1 MSFTRTGVTALATVT
16 LALLSACSSARND
29 IEVATTGCAAT
40 VAEAARATEVDQQI
54 TLLDTALL
62 VCRSYRSFADEM
74 ARYPS
79 IIGYDTATFA
89 SLRCAKVT
97 DEAIRTSPT
106 CATVIAPVTTLP
118 PPTLPDV
125 VFVGETLDGRQIELR
140 PSATI
145 LFDGDVPAV
154 VQQTVDIFHES
165 GCDGVIEQRNL
176 WASRVSDPAFGDIA
190 SVYAK
195 HAQNVADYVQCV
207 SPPLPTG

>member
-1 MSFTRTGVTALATVT
+1 MS
-16 LALLSACSSARND
+16 LLSACDALSPEPEA
-29 IEVATTGCAAT
+29 APTGCAAT
-40 VAEAARATEVDQQI
+40 VADAARASEVDQQVK
-54 TLLDTALL
+54 LLDLALL
-62 VCRSYRSFADEM
+62 VCRSYRSFTDEL
-74 ARYPS
+74 ARYPG
-79 IIGYDTATFA
+79 IIGYDPATFT

-106 CATVIAPVTTLP
+106 CAAVIAPVTTP
-118 PPTLPDV
+118 PPITLPEV

-145 LFDGDVPAV
+145 RFDGDVPAV

-165 GCDGVIEQRNL
+165 GCDGVIEQRDL
-176 WASRVSDPAFGDIA
+176 WASRVSDPAFGDVA

-207 SPPLPTG
+207 SPPIPAG